1 MGGFGLIISK
11 KDLDIPDNV
20 LKKVEA
26 SLKHR
31 GKVSS
36 SSVKIDKGIYALQTV
51 GIRTKKNTK
60 SGSFCIEKINDYFIL
75 SDVRLDNRKDLDN
88 KYHIDPTI
96 TDSKAIL
103 EIYLKINNKVFQ
115 EIEGPFSFVI
125 FNKANNKVIAAR
137 DVFGQKPFYFI
148 NNKDFFMVCSEIDS
162 IFCLG
167 LKKVVN
173 KKKLAQIIIQDYQR
187 DSYTIFK
194 SIKKLHGGYCL
205 KFYENKLTL
214 RRYHKFPS
222 KVSSFKDFNQT
233 VQNFSKIFESVIKG
247 QIYASNSNI
256 GSTLSGGLDSSSIS
270 IIADKYKR
278 HTLNTYSVQFNGL
291 NKEESQLVDEKKY
304 VSEVLKIIDSNH
316 AFINLF
322 LKKDGPLLDLEK
334 KYKKFQFPFLIINGY
349 LHQSIYNKCNEDGV
363 NYLFDGLFGD
373 EIISH
378 GTYRLSELLNKG
390 NFFRFF
396 FEVWY
401 LKKNNVI
408 YSMKSAIK
416 IYLLKPLKIKIK
428 NIFIFN
434 PSRKVKNKI
443 SDDLSNILSDR
454 YKLKKTIKKYQSRLE
469 RKFESEYIEQ
479 LHFYESGII
488 EHSLEQLD
496 FMATRLNIEP
506 IYPFLDK
513 RIVNFCLRIPTKF
526 KLKNG
531 ITRYYFKESMKN
543 VFPEKLYNRHTKAN
557 ISPFTKFDINTKFHD
572 KLCNVEDYKGII
584 SDIVY
589 FEKIKKKKS
598 ASIQLSAFN
607 IISLHQW
614 LKNIH
619 K

>member
-1 MGGFGLIISK
+1 M
-11 KDLDIPDNV
+11 
-20 LKKVEA
+20 
-26 SLKHR
+26 
-31 GKVSS
+31 
-36 SSVKIDKGIYALQTV
+36 
-51 GIRTKKNTK
+51 
-60 SGSFCIEKINDYFIL
+60 
-75 SDVRLDNRKDLDN
+75 
-88 KYHIDPTI
+88 
-96 TDSKAIL
+96 
-103 EIYLKINNKVFQ
+103 
-115 EIEGPFSFVI
+115 
-125 FNKANNKVIAAR
+125 
-137 DVFGQKPFYFI
+137 
-148 NNKDFFMVCSEIDS
+148 
-162 IFCLG
+162 
-167 LKKVVN
+167 
-173 KKKLAQIIIQDYQR
+173 
-187 DSYTIFK
+187 
-194 SIKKLHGGYCL
+194 
-205 KFYENKLTL
+205 
-214 RRYHKFPS
+214 
-222 KVSSFKDFNQT
+222 
-233 VQNFSKIFESVIKG
+233 IKG

-349 LHQSIYNKCNEDGV
+349 LHQSIYDKCNEDGV

-390 NFFRFF
+390 NVFRFF
-396 FEVWY
+396 FEVWH

-434 PSRKVKNKI
+434 SSRKVKNKI

-572 KLCNVEDYKGII
+572 KLCSVEEYKGII
-584 SDIVY
+584 SDIVN